1 MNQLLANVFVFDGD
15 APAGMSAIDPLV
27 DAALQLR
34 LVGGVPAQEALL
46 QAVWPCLEPG
56 GMLIYS
62 TCSILREENDDVVDR
77 FALQHADARTEP
89 LAVNWGLAT
98 ARGRQLL
105 PVAAGHD
112 GFFYAALRKS

>member
-1 MNQLLANVFVFDGD
+1 
-15 APAGMSAIDPLV
+15 
-27 DAALQLR
+27 
-34 LVGGVPAQEALL
+34 
-46 QAVWPCLEPG
+46 
-56 GMLIYS
+56 MLIYS

-77 FALQHADARTEP
+77 FALQHADAHTEP